1 MFETDVEYLRNEEKI
16 YKKLG
21 LRIIDKNILLKN
33 KHKNFK
39 LLFFIIVIV
48 SIIYAFIIGLAI
60 GGE

>member
-33 KHKNFK
+33 KHKHFK